1 LKTIRSL
8 GKATTKPKTEFAKA
22 VAKALTRAAK
32 RARTVAR
39 QYGTSIHVQ
48 SNGAVVAL
56 KP

>member
-1 LKTIRSL
+1 MAAQSSRQVRFDQLLHS
-8 GKATTKPKTEFAKA
+8 GSPNA
-22 VAKALTRAAK
+22 VTRAAK

>member
-1 LKTIRSL
+1 MKKSTI
-8 GKATTKPKTEFAKA
+8 AKPRTEFAKA
-22 VAKALTRAAK
+22 AAKALTRAAK
-32 RARTVAR
+32 RARVVAR

>member
-1 LKTIRSL
+1 MKQKS
-8 GKATTKPKTEFAKA
+8 TTKPQTKLAKSA
-22 VAKALTRAAK
+22 AQALKRAAK
-32 RARTVAR
+32 RARIVAR